1 MADCK
6 RTCLHRTFVYEYRV
20 ARHAQELQREEATLG
35 YATEMKNHNPI
46 ITFQD
51 WLKGLGRE
59 QE

>member
-1 MADCK
+1 M
-6 RTCLHRTFVYEYRV
+6 YEYRV